1 MNTELSKI
9 NEGSLQLVVQEQSIG
24 TLVTNAKQVK
34 ELVKAA
40 LPKYT
45 AENYSESNIDQ
56 AKKDKALLNKFAKE
70 INSKRLEVQREWMVP
85 FDEFKAEVDEIVSL
99 TKDASSKID
108 EVVKAVDAR
117 EREEKLKEIKQYFS
131 GLNFT
136 LVDYDAIHDPKW
148 LNKTVSM
155 KSIREGIDE
164 QVNTIQSNLKSIE
177 AIGGDDEEVLKSHYL
192 TTLSLDDTLQYAQ
205 KLKDNRERLEAE
217 RKRKEAEE
225 LEAQKSQD
233 AVEVVEEIATQA
245 DASQDNTQVAQP
257 KHEEATEMYVRT
269 FRVYGTR
276 DQIIALGDFM
286 NTNGIRFEKL

>member
-131 GLNFT
+131 GLDFT
-136 LVDYDAIHDPKW
+136 LVNYDAIHDPKW

-155 KSIREGIDE
+155 KSIRESIDE

-192 TTLSLDDTLQYAQ
+192 TTLSLDATLQYA
-205 KLKDNRERLEAE
+205 KTLKDNRERLEAE
-217 RKRKEAEE
+217 RKRREAEE
-225 LEAQKSQD
+225 QEAQKSQD
-233 AVEVVEEIATQA
+233 AVEVAEEVVPQA
-245 DASQDNTQVAQP
+245 DAQADTRETEP

-269 FRVYGTR
+269 FRVCGTR

>member
-9 NEGSLQLVVQEQSIG
+9 NETSLQLVVKEQSIG

-108 EVVKAVDAR
+108 EVVKAVDER
-117 EREEKLKEIKQYFS
+117 EKEEKLKEIKQYFS

-155 KSIREGIDE
+155 KSIRESIDE
-164 QVNTIQSNLKSIE
+164 QINTIQNNLKSIE

-192 TTLSLDDTLQYAQ
+192 TTLSLDNTLQYAQ

-225 LEAQKSQD
+225 LEAKNSQD
-233 AVEVVEEIATQA
+233 EVGEKAVPQSDTQE
-245 DASQDNTQVAQP
+245 AQP
-257 KHEEATEMYVRT
+257 VHKEAPEMYVRS
-269 FRVYGTR
+269 FRVCGTR

-286 NTNGIRFEKL
+286 NANGIRFEKL

>member
-45 AENYSESNIDQ
+45 AENYSETNIDQ

-108 EVVKAVDAR
+108 EVVKAVDER

-131 GLNFT
+131 GLDFT

-148 LNKTVSM
+148 LNKTTSM
-155 KSIREGIDE
+155 KSIRESIDE

-192 TTLSLDDTLQYAQ
+192 TTLSLDNTLQYA
-205 KLKDNRERLEAE
+205 KTLKDNRERLEAE
-217 RKRKEAEE
+217 RKRREAEE
-225 LEAQKSQD
+225 QEAQKSQD
-233 AVEVVEEIATQA
+233 AVEVVEEVVPQTDTRA
-245 DASQDNTQVAQP
+245 DTRETEP
-257 KHEEATEMYVRT
+257 KHEEATAMYVRT
-269 FRVYGTR
+269 FRVCGTR